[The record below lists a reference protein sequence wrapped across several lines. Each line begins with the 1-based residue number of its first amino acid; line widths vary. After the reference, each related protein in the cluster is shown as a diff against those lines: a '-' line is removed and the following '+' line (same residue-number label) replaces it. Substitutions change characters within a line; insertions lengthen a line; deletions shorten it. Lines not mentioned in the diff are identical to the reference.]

1 MKVGQ
6 ASSALHVNEQYKLC
20 SLLHKKRRQRMISSV
35 QTSNYLF
42 TTARMHMQCHMHA
55 TTKCTHN
62 ILGEGD
68 KQPVPLIKGYDECD
82 RPTDDTRPASS
93 SRN

>member
-1 MKVGQ
+1 
-6 ASSALHVNEQYKLC
+6 
-20 SLLHKKRRQRMISSV
+20 MISSV

-82 RPTDDTRPASS
+82 RPTDDTRRHRYGTSI
-93 SRN
+93 